1 MSSSADHGAVLELS
15 GLSVNLVT
23 GEQVIEAVDLRLG
36 AGEILGIVGESGSGK
51 TTTAL
56 ALFGYS
62 TPGTTITGGEL
73 RIAGQVHRM
82 DESMRPIRGSTIAY
96 VPQDPSRAL
105 NPSLKIAAAVNDVLR
120 AHRAGSGAEAAQQV
134 LRRVGLGD
142 TASIADRY
150 PHQTSGGQ
158 QQRVAIAIAL
168 CCDPA
173 VVVLDEPTTGLDVV
187 TQARILEELRSLRS
201 EQDVSMVYVTHDLS
215 VLAEIA
221 DRIAVM
227 YAGRVVEEGPAERLL
242 RSPRHPYTRGLL
254 ASIPDHARPRVLE
267 PMPGIAVGVGEWPPG
282 CRFGPRCPQRSG
294 RCEVEL
300 PSLEAIS
307 GGQRV
312 RCFHYQA
319 TPQVSSVSLDVL
331 ERRPSESPVLIVE
344 DLGAEHRSHRE
355 VTVAAESIS
364 FSVGRGECVALVGES
379 GSGKTT
385 VARTIAGL
393 HPIARGRVLLHG
405 AELATLAA
413 RRTREQ
419 RRQIQI
425 VFQNPAATLNPQH
438 TVFQTLGRPARVLRK
453 LDRSAIPAEV
463 DRLLECVRL
472 PTRIAE
478 RYPHELSGGERQ
490 RVAIA
495 RALAADPEIILCDEI
510 TSALDVSVQAAV
522 LKLLRDLR
530 DDFGLGLLFITHDLG
545 VVATVADTVL
555 VLDHGSIVDHGPTS
569 EILRAPSAEYTARLL
584 QAAPS
589 ISHALSGRSDTQQ
602 PPRPSGS
609 NAASSGV
616 R

>member
-1 MSSSADHGAVLELS
+1 VLELS
-15 GLSVNLVT
+15 DLSVNLVT
-23 GEQVIEAVDLRLG
+23 GEAVLEGVDLRLG

-51 TTTAL
+51 TTAAL
-56 ALFGYS
+56 SLFGYA
-62 TPGTTITGGEL
+62 TPGTRITGGEL
-73 RIAGQVHRM
+73 RIAGQLHRM

-120 AHRAGSGAEAAQQV
+120 AHGAAQSGSEAALRV
-134 LRRVGLGD
+134 LRRVGLGEAG
-142 TASIADRY
+142 TFAARY

-168 CCDPA
+168 CCDPT

-187 TQARILEELRSLRS
+187 TQARILEELRSLRA

-254 ASIPDHARPRVLE
+254 ASIPDHVRPRVLE
-267 PMPGIAVGVGEWPPG
+267 PMPGIAVAVGEWPPG
-282 CRFGPRCPQRSG
+282 CRFAPRCPQRSG
-294 RCEVEL
+294 RCEEEL
-300 PSLEAIS
+300 PPLATIDER
-307 GGQRV
+307 QQV

-319 TPQVSSVSLDVL
+319 TPEVRSVSLDVL
-331 ERRPSESPVLIVE
+331 ARRPPESAVLMVE

-355 VTVAAESIS
+355 VTVAAKSIS

-405 AELATLAA
+405 TELASLAA
-413 RRTREQ
+413 HRTREQ

-425 VFQNPAATLNPQH
+425 VFQNPAGTLNPQH
-438 TVFQTLGRPARVLRK
+438 TVFQTLARPARVLRK
-453 LDRSAIPAEV
+453 LDRGAIPAEV
-463 DRLLECVRL
+463 ARLLKCVRL
-472 PTRIAE
+472 PARIAE

-530 DDFGLGLLFITHDLG
+530 DEFGLGLLFITHDLG

-555 VLDHGSIVDHGPTS
+555 VLEHGSIVDHGPIT
-569 EILRAPSAEYTARLL
+569 EVLRTPRAEYTARLL

-589 ISHALSGRSDTQQ
+589 ISNALSGRSGT
-602 PPRPSGS
+602 REPSKPSPFHAGL
-609 NAASSGV
+609 SGG
-616 R
+616 

>member
-1 MSSSADHGAVLELS
+1 VLELS
-15 GLSVNLVT
+15 DLSVHLVT
-23 GEQVIEAVDLRLG
+23 GEAVLEGVDLRLG

-51 TTTAL
+51 TTAAL
-56 ALFGYS
+56 SLFGYS
-62 TPGTTITGGEL
+62 TPGTRITGGEL
-73 RIAGQVHRM
+73 RIAGQLHRM

-120 AHRAGSGAEAAQQV
+120 AHGAAQSGSEAVVQV
-134 LRRVGLGD
+134 LRRVGLGE
-142 TASIADRY
+142 AGAFSARY

-168 CCDPA
+168 CCDPT

-187 TQARILEELRSLRS
+187 TQARILEELRRLRT
-201 EQDVSMVYVTHDLS
+201 EHEVSMVYVTHDLS

-254 ASIPDHARPRVLE
+254 ASIPDHVRPRVLE
-267 PMPGIAVGVGEWPPG
+267 PMPGIAVAVGEWPPG
-282 CRFGPRCPQRSG
+282 CRFAPRCAQRSG
-294 RCEVEL
+294 RCEEEL
-300 PSLEAIS
+300 PRLEAIAED
-307 GGQRV
+307 QRV
-312 RCFHYQA
+312 RCFHHDA
-319 TPQVSSVSLDVL
+319 TPQVRSVSLEAL
-331 ERRPSESPVLIVE
+331 ERRPPESAVLMVE

-355 VTVAAESIS
+355 VTVAAKSIS

-385 VARTIAGL
+385 VARTVAGL

-405 AELATLAA
+405 TELASLAA

-425 VFQNPAATLNPQH
+425 VFQNPAGTLNPQH
-438 TVFQTLGRPARVLRK
+438 TVFQTLARPARVLRK

-463 DRLLECVRL
+463 ERLLECVRL

-530 DDFGLGLLFITHDLG
+530 DEFGLGLLFITHDLG

-555 VLDHGSIVDHGPTS
+555 VLEHGSIVDHGPIT
-569 EILRAPSAEYTARLL
+569 EVLRTPSAEYTARLL

-589 ISHALSGRSDTQQ
+589 ISNSLSGRSGPQAT
-602 PPRPSGS
+602 PKPSPFPAGL
-609 NAASSGV
+609 SGG
-616 R
+616 